1 MSSSLALRN
10 GLVGQGALAGC
21 HAVFA
26 RWGMSPAIS
35 GYVGKRRCGSWHAPP
50 LIVVTLGA
58 LHTPALGMIH
68 SSSATS
74 DIARVLRRMGLS
86 SSPVFAAAAFRALL
100 WGDIGD
106 IPVGTC

>member
-35 GYVGKRRCGSWHAPP
+35 GYVGKRRCGSWHGPP

-58 LHTPALGMIH
+58 LHTPA
-68 SSSATS
+68 SATS